1 MCDELEISFEYFKNN
16 ELTEID
22 LIKCYDK
29 TLKKI
34 ESIEFKNM
42 LSNEGDEMSAV
53 LQITAGAGGTESC
66 DWANMLCRMYLMWCE
81 KRNFKT
87 KELNIVEGDVTGI
100 KTVSIEITGEY
111 AFGWLKGENG
121 VHRLVRIS
129 PFDSNAK
136 RHTSFA
142 SVYIYPLVDETIN
155 IEINSS
161 EIEWETMRSSGAG
174 GQSVNKIETA
184 VRLKHLPSG
193 IVVENSETRS
203 QLDNKNKALLLL
215 KSQLYE
221 IELNKKLETRKEIE
235 ESKKKIEWGSQIRNY
250 VLHPY
255 KMVKDVRTAQEI
267 ADANSVLD
275 GNIDPFLKSFLMAKG
290 MN

>member
-1 MCDELEISFEYFKNN
+1 MVI
-16 ELTEID
+16 
-22 LIKCYDK
+22 
-29 TLKKI
+29 
-34 ESIEFKNM
+34 
-42 LSNEGDEMSAV
+42 
-53 LQITAGAGGTESC
+53 
-66 DWANMLCRMYLMWCE
+66 R
-81 KRNFKT
+81 
-87 KELNIVEGDVTGI
+87 
-100 KTVSIEITGEY
+100 
-111 AFGWLKGENG
+111 
-121 VHRLVRIS
+121 
-129 PFDSNAK
+129 
-136 RHTSFA
+136 
-142 SVYIYPLVDETIN
+142 
-155 IEINSS
+155 
-161 EIEWETMRSSGAG
+161 
-174 GQSVNKIETA
+174 
-184 VRLKHLPSG
+184 
-193 IVVENSETRS
+193 